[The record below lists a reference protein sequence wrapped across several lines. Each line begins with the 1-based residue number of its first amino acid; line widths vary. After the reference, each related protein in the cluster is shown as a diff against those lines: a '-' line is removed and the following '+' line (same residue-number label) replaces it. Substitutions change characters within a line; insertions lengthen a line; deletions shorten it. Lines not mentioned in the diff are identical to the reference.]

1 MQDIRIK
8 NISKAYGDKQV
19 LNHISKEFPSGE
31 TTVIMGASGCGKTT
45 LLRILLGLEKA
56 DSGEVTGMPE
66 RVAVLFQEDR
76 LCEDVSAYENI
87 ALVLERKKT
96 HAQRDAQKCRIE
108 QEAAQVGITADDLK
122 QNVMELSGGMRRRI
136 ALLRALLYDVECVIL
151 DEPFNFLNEETADRL
166 RSWLK
171 RYCKEGNT
179 VLITSDNYPDV
190 ADICTKLSVL
200 KNRKLLRT
208 DINPAVFHQQKFL
221 TVKGENKIEASQN
234 QWKDC
239 LLRLIY
245 EEDGETGYLFEGT
258 ADKLVLLLN
267 CLLYTSP
274 SPRDA

>member
-45 LLRILLGLEKA
+45 LLRILL
-56 DSGEVTGMPE
+56 
-66 RVAVLFQEDR
+66 LFQEDR

-151 DEPFNFLNEETADRL
+151 DEPFKGLDVTTKQIVMQYVKEKTAGKTTFLVTHDASEADFFG
-166 RSWLK
+166 
-171 RYCKEGNT
+171 GNRWT
-179 VLITSDNYPDV
+179 LPT
-190 ADICTKLSVL
+190 
-200 KNRKLLRT
+200 
-208 DINPAVFHQQKFL
+208 
-221 TVKGENKIEASQN
+221 ENKNANDE
-234 QWKDC
+234 
-239 LLRLIY
+239 
-245 EEDGETGYLFEGT
+245 
-258 ADKLVLLLN
+258 
-267 CLLYTSP
+267 
-274 SPRDA
+274 

>member
-8 NISKAYGDKQV
+8 NVSKTYGEKQV
-19 LNHISKEFPSGE
+19 LSQLSKEFPAGE
-31 TTVIMGASGCGKTT
+31 TTVIMGVSGCGKTT

-136 ALLRALLYDVECVIL
+136 ALLRALLYDADCVIL
-151 DEPFNFLNEETADRL
+151 DEPFKGLDAATKEIVMQYVKEKVAGRTTFLVTHEQAEADFFG
-166 RSWLK
+166 
-171 RYCKEGNT
+171 GN
-179 VLITSDNYPDV
+179 IW
-190 ADICTKLSVL
+190 KL
-200 KNRKLLRT
+200 
-208 DINPAVFHQQKFL
+208 PQ
-221 TVKGENKIEASQN
+221 ENKNEN
-234 QWKDC
+234 D
-239 LLRLIY
+239 
-245 EEDGETGYLFEGT
+245 E
-258 ADKLVLLLN
+258 
-267 CLLYTSP
+267 
-274 SPRDA
+274 

>member
-108 QEAAQVGITADDLK
+108 QEAAQVSITAEDLT

-136 ALLRALLYDVECVIL
+136 ALLRALLYDADCVIL
-151 DEPFNFLNEETADRL
+151 DEPFKGLDAATKEIVMQYVKEKVAGRTTFLVTHEQAEADFFG
-166 RSWLK
+166 
-171 RYCKEGNT
+171 GN
-179 VLITSDNYPDV
+179 IW
-190 ADICTKLSVL
+190 KL
-200 KNRKLLRT
+200 
-208 DINPAVFHQQKFL
+208 PQ
-221 TVKGENKIEASQN
+221 ENKNANDE
-234 QWKDC
+234 
-239 LLRLIY
+239 
-245 EEDGETGYLFEGT
+245 
-258 ADKLVLLLN
+258 
-267 CLLYTSP
+267 
-274 SPRDA
+274 

>member
-1 MQDIRIK
+1 MQNVRIK
-8 NISKAYGDKQV
+8 NISKTYGEKQV
-19 LNHISKEFPSGE
+19 LSRLSKEFSAGE

-136 ALLRALLYDVECVIL
+136 ALLRALLYEADCVIL
-151 DEPFNFLNEETADRL
+151 DEPFKGLDAATKQIVMQYVKEKVAGRTTFLVTHEQAEADFFG
-166 RSWLK
+166 
-171 RYCKEGNT
+171 GN
-179 VLITSDNYPDV
+179 IW
-190 ADICTKLSVL
+190 KL
-200 KNRKLLRT
+200 
-208 DINPAVFHQQKFL
+208 PQ
-221 TVKGENKIEASQN
+221 ENKNEN
-234 QWKDC
+234 D
-239 LLRLIY
+239 
-245 EEDGETGYLFEGT
+245 E
-258 ADKLVLLLN
+258 
-267 CLLYTSP
+267 
-274 SPRDA
+274 